1 MSYNGAGNSKLTREA
16 RGSEMEK
23 CMCCCKAMKTEIY
36 YRRTERS
43 QTVCDVQHQR
53 WQIGLIYTRETTRET
68 THRSLALCQWLVLQ
82 WFKRLSVVLAYF
94 EKYFLPY
101 FIAHHSSIWN
111 VNVSVW
117 VCRGALS
124 VYRVTRNVVV
134 FKI

>member
-1 MSYNGAGNSKLTREA
+1 MSYNGAGNSKLTTEA

-36 YRRTERS
+36 YWRTERS
-43 QTVCDVQHQR
+43 QAVCDVQHQR
-53 WQIGLIYTRETTRET
+53 WQIGLIYTRETT
-68 THRSLALCQWLVLQ
+68 HRSLAPCQCLVLQ

-94 EKYFLPY
+94 EKCFLPY
-101 FIAHHSSIWN
+101 CSAHRCSIWN

-124 VYRVTRNVVV
+124 GYRVTKKVLVC
-134 FKI
+134 